1 MKKNS
6 IIKMLL
12 VSTIALFTIP
22 LIVNYIIKT
31 PSKFGFINEVN
42 ISAWISFYGSVVGG
56 LLTLFG
62 VVYTINKQDEFNK
75 LDKIA
80 QDDLNEKNAIMEY
93 FPNFN
98 FSHSSEIIDSKSF
111 AELRVSQGVCDEFAG
126 FIIIKNVGTNNAK
139 NLRIQC
145 INKNEDYKSE
155 LISLNN
161 GYVVRNEEYYIK
173 LFLKSLSDFRPI
185 LIDLNVYFED
195 SICHE
200 YKICFECEIIR
211 TNDNWQLSF
220 LESNKYEA
228 VLIRTRFVPK
238 ESIESTDYEHCHNK
252 FKFDQYD
259 QMFYDQFLKNRLNS
273 INTIIFK
280 KLYGEYN
287 SGSMSFP
294 IEIKLINENKC
305 RHIVQTEFGFH
316 GKIVF
321 VYKYEI
327 IIDLFNKCVC
337 FQKFRIIKNLNI
349 CNGIKVIILYLM
361 GHKKT
366 KYFKES

>member
-6 IIKMLL
+6 IIKTLFISVILL
-12 VSTIALFTIP
+12 LTMP

-42 ISAWISFYGSVVGG
+42 ISAWISFYGSVVVG
-56 LLTLFG
+56 LLTLVG

-98 FSHSSEIIDSKSF
+98 FSYSSEIIDTKSF
-111 AELRVSQGVCDEFAG
+111 TKLCVSQDVCDEFAG
-126 FIIIKNVGTNNAK
+126 VIIIKNVGTNNAK

-155 LISLNN
+155 FIFLNN
-161 GYVVRNEEYYIK
+161 GYVLRNEEYYIK
-173 LFLKSLSDFRPI
+173 VFLRSLSNVRSIP
-185 LIDLNVYFED
+185 IDLNVYFED

-200 YKICFECEIIR
+200 YKICIECEIIR
-211 TNDNWQLSF
+211 TNDNWQLSL

-228 VLIRTRFVPK
+228 VLIRTKFLSK
-238 ESIESTDYEHCHNK
+238 EPIELIDYEHCRNRLN
-252 FKFDQYD
+252 FDQYD
-259 QMFYDQFLKNRLNS
+259 QMFYDQYLRNRLNS
-273 INTIIFK
+273 INMIIFK
-280 KLYGEYN
+280 NFYGEYN

-294 IEIKLINENKC
+294 IEIKLLNENKC

-321 VYKYEI
+321 VYRYEI

-349 CNGIKVIILYLM
+349 CNGIKIIVLYLI

-366 KYFKES
+366 KIFKE

>member
-6 IIKMLL
+6 IIKMLVISIFFL
-12 VSTIALFTIP
+12 LTMP

-42 ISAWISFYGSVVGG
+42 MSAWISFYGSVVGG
-56 LLTLFG
+56 LLTLVG

-98 FSHSSEIIDSKSF
+98 FSYSNEISDSKSF
-111 AELRVSQGVCDEFAG
+111 TELCTSRDVCDDFAG
-126 FIIIKNVGTNNAK
+126 VIIIKNVGSNNAK

-145 INKNEDYKSE
+145 INKNENYKSE

-161 GYVVRNEEYYIK
+161 GYVLRNEEYCIK
-173 LFLKSLSDFRPI
+173 VFLKYLSIFTSIP
-185 LIDLNVYFED
+185 IDLNVYFED

-200 YKICFECEIIR
+200 YKVCIECELIR
-211 TNDNWQLSF
+211 VNDHWQLSM

-228 VLIRTRFVPK
+228 VLIRTKYLSK
-238 ESIESTDYEHCHNK
+238 ESKESTDYEHCHNK
-252 FKFDQYD
+252 LNFDQYD
-259 QMFYDQFLKNRLNS
+259 QMFYDQYLRNRLNS
-273 INTIIFK
+273 INMIIFK
-280 KLYGEYN
+280 NLYGEYN

-321 VYKYEI
+321 VYRYEI
-327 IIDLFNKCVC
+327 IIDLLNKCVC
-337 FQKFRIIKNLNI
+337 FQNFRIIKNLNI

-366 KYFKES
+366 KYFKE

>member
-12 VSTIALFTIP
+12 VSIIVLFTIP

-56 LLTLFG
+56 LLTLVG

-98 FSHSSEIIDSKSF
+98 FSYSNEISDSKSF
-111 AELRVSQGVCDEFAG
+111 TELCTSRDVCDDFAG
-126 FIIIKNVGTNNAK
+126 VIIIKNVGSNNAK

-145 INKNEDYKSE
+145 INKNENYKSE

-173 LFLKSLSDFRPI
+173 IFLKSLSNLSPI
-185 LIDLNVYFED
+185 PIDLNIYFED

-200 YKICFECEIIR
+200 YKICIVCETMR
-211 TNDNWQLSF
+211 TYDNWQLS
-220 LESNKYEA
+220 LLDSNKYEA
-228 VLIRTRFVPK
+228 VLIRTKFLSK

-252 FKFDQYD
+252 LNFDQYD
-259 QMFYDQFLKNRLNS
+259 QMFYDQYLRNRLNS
-273 INTIIFK
+273 INMIIFK
-280 KLYGEYN
+280 NLYGEYN
-287 SGSMSFP
+287 SGFMSFP

-321 VYKYEI
+321 VYRYEI
-327 IIDLFNKCVC
+327 IIDLLNKCVC
-337 FQKFRIIKNLNI
+337 FQDFRIIKNLNM

-366 KYFKES
+366 KYFKE